1 MPEGTPKKDPAPVEQ
16 TAEVVATT
24 VPVGDP
30 SQSAREA
37 EAARAVE
44 YGSYIATDNIWVG
57 NALAFRSGDPVPV
70 SHVERGVV
78 PKLLVEK
85 RKES

>member
-1 MPEGTPKKDPAPVEQ
+1 MPEGTQKDPKPVEQ
-16 TAEVVATT
+16 TAEVVAST

-30 SQSAREA
+30 TMSAREA
-37 EAARAVE
+37 EQARAAE
-44 YGSYIATDNIWVG
+44 YGSYIAIENIWVG

-78 PKLLVEK
+78 PKVLVEK